1 MEHKTKRGRKWLLS
15 LLALTATCLYPCL
28 FLFAQNAGEAR
39 AQDMIPFFLLFLATA
54 LAALAVYGLILRDV
68 SRAAVM
74 SCLSM
79 LAVINF
85 TLLTDAIERKIPWL
99 YSRYV
104 MILTCLILLGLL
116 ILLLRKKPQL
126 TAVCGIIALT
136 FGVLSLMSVIQ
147 AVPKLIQ
154 AASYDPPRR
163 AENAEIELTG
173 ESRNVYYLLFDEY
186 GGDEN
191 LQYYF
196 SFDNSDFYAEL
207 EKRGF
212 SASHTSRN
220 PESCWTDTLVPNM
233 LNLDYVAD
241 DSMPEKVRR
250 AYLEDPFLIRIF
262 RQNGYRIHM
271 INHRAFLRIRG
282 VRELTAGQTEDNI
295 SEYLFR
301 NSIYC
306 KLPWIRDQI
315 TLWMFRNYRD
325 HYKEPLENALTALR
339 SCAEKTD
346 GPTLTVSYIQCPHA
360 PFVYN
365 ADGTTRD
372 LSTGWYWRDHSL
384 YPGQLQYI
392 NSVILETVDNIQRE
406 DPDAVILLLSDHG
419 ARVSLHMVEQFGG
432 PRFDAAAETAVMQN
446 MLCCVY
452 IPGQRIDIEG
462 DTAINA
468 TRKTLDAVFGTSFGT
483 VPAKTGY
490 ILPEYY
496 NAKEEN

>member
-1 MEHKTKRGRKWLLS
+1 M
-15 LLALTATCLYPCL
+15 
-28 FLFAQNAGEAR
+28 
-39 AQDMIPFFLLFLATA
+39 
-54 LAALAVYGLILRDV
+54 V
-68 SRAAVM
+68 
-74 SCLSM
+74 
-79 LAVINF
+79 
-85 TLLTDAIERKIPWL
+85 
-99 YSRYV
+99 
-104 MILTCLILLGLL
+104 
-116 ILLLRKKPQL
+116 
-126 TAVCGIIALT
+126 
-136 FGVLSLMSVIQ
+136 
-147 AVPKLIQ
+147 
-154 AASYDPPRR
+154 
-163 AENAEIELTG
+163 
-173 ESRNVYYLLFDEY
+173 
-186 GGDEN
+186 
-191 LQYYF
+191 
-196 SFDNSDFYAEL
+196 
-207 EKRGF
+207 
-212 SASHTSRN
+212 
-220 PESCWTDTLVPNM
+220 
-233 LNLDYVAD
+233 
-241 DSMPEKVRR
+241 
-250 AYLEDPFLIRIF
+250 
-262 RQNGYRIHM
+262 
-271 INHRAFLRIRG
+271 
-282 VRELTAGQTEDNI
+282 
-295 SEYLFR
+295 
-301 NSIYC
+301 
-306 KLPWIRDQI
+306 
-315 TLWMFRNYRD
+315 RNYRD

-446 MLCCVY
+446 MLLCVY

>member
-54 LAALAVYGLILRDV
+54 LAVLAVYGLILRDV

-136 FGVLSLMSVIQ
+136 FGVLSVMSVIQ

-262 RQNGYRIHM
+262 RQHGYRINM
-271 INHRAFLRIRG
+271 INP
-282 VRELTAGQTEDNI
+282 V
-295 SEYLFR
+295 
-301 NSIYC
+301 
-306 KLPWIRDQI
+306 
-315 TLWMFRNYRD
+315 
-325 HYKEPLENALTALR
+325 
-339 SCAEKTD
+339 
-346 GPTLTVSYIQCPHA
+346 
-360 PFVYN
+360 
-365 ADGTTRD
+365 
-372 LSTGWYWRDHSL
+372 
-384 YPGQLQYI
+384 
-392 NSVILETVDNIQRE
+392 
-406 DPDAVILLLSDHG
+406 
-419 ARVSLHMVEQFGG
+419 
-432 PRFDAAAETAVMQN
+432 
-446 MLCCVY
+446 
-452 IPGQRIDIEG
+452 
-462 DTAINA
+462 
-468 TRKTLDAVFGTSFGT
+468 
-483 VPAKTGY
+483 
-490 ILPEYY
+490 
-496 NAKEEN
+496 